1 MQGMPAGQEESARRR
16 EERRPGVSAAHY
28 TYEVAWS
35 EEERTFI
42 ARVKEFPSLEARADS
57 RGGAL
62 RALKSVV
69 YAVAKELADSG
80 AEPPEQADAEKSGDE
95 VSEENRPTE
104 SK

>member
-1 MQGMPAGQEESARRR
+1 M
-16 EERRPGVSAAHY
+16 SAAQY
-28 TYEVAWS
+28 TYEATWS

-69 YAVAKELADSG
+69 YTVAKEMADG
-80 AEPPEQADAEKSGDE
+80 EAEGSDAPAEKRDD
-95 VSEENRPTE
+95 
-104 SK
+104 

>member
-1 MQGMPAGQEESARRR
+1 M
-16 EERRPGVSAAHY
+16 SAAHY

-42 ARVKEFPSLEARADS
+42 ARVKEFPSLEARAGS

-69 YAVAKELADSG
+69 YAVAKDLANSG
-80 AEPPEQADAEKSGDE
+80 AEVTASASDSG
-95 VSEENRPTE
+95 P
-104 SK
+104 

>member
-1 MQGMPAGQEESARRR
+1 M
-16 EERRPGVSAAHY
+16 SAAHY

-69 YAVAKELADSG
+69 YSVAKDIADSSAG
-80 AEPPEQADAEKSGDE
+80 PPETPVPDTQ
-95 VSEENRPTE
+95 
-104 SK
+104 

>member
-1 MQGMPAGQEESARRR
+1 M
-16 EERRPGVSAAHY
+16 SAAHY

-57 RGGAL
+57 RGAAL

-69 YAVAKELADSG
+69 YAVAKDLADSG
-80 AEPPEQADAEKSGDE
+80 AEKSE
-95 VSEENRPTE
+95 PT
-104 SK
+104 SPNA

>member
-1 MQGMPAGQEESARRR
+1 MPAGQEGAAWRRR
-16 EERRPGVSAAHY
+16 EERRQLLSAAHY

-62 RALKSVV
+62 RALKTVV
-69 YAVAKELADSG
+69 YAVAKDLADSG
-80 AEPPEQADAEKSGDE
+80 AESPDPQSPD
-95 VSEENRPTE
+95 TQ
-104 SK
+104 

>member
-1 MQGMPAGQEESARRR
+1 M
-16 EERRPGVSAAHY
+16 SAAHY
-28 TYEVAWS
+28 TYDVAWS

-80 AEPPEQADAEKSGDE
+80 AEFPD
-95 VSEENRPTE
+95 PT
-104 SK
+104 SPDT